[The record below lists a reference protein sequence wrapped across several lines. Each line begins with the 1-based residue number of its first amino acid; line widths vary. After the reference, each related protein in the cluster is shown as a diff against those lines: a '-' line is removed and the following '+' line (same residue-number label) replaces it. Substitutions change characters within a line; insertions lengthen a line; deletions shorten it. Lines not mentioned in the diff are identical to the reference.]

1 MMVCMGDSLRESKV
15 RDVVDKIRLMWKKAL
30 KEVGA
35 LWVWGPQPPPPLPPS
50 PRPKHAL
57 DPAFINVNH
66 CIFNSLLVFLIVSPS
81 ACLGTRYNYSDETQ
95 WKIFSIL
102 RRQRTKRYS
111 TIVLFRELSLFIYLF
126 ILFYFLMNVVN
137 FFSSRENAK
146 AKRCLKNL
154 IDSDCNF
161 AAPAKEALEL
171 AYSDYSPFCA
181 NNRDLGAT
189 GNDQCDGVQVM
200 HWNIWW
206 WNIWWWCLLVKS

>member
-1 MMVCMGDSLRESKV
+1 MLVFLLSLAVFLLFFLNKGQCTAPRIDTSKHRNLVRLFDHDNFYLLRITVWSLAELKNCVVDVMMVCMGDSLRESKV

-35 LWVWGPQPPPPLPPS
+35 LWVWAPQPPPPLPPS
-50 PRPKHAL
+50 PRPKYAL

-66 CIFNSLLVFLIVSPS
+66 YIFNSMLIFLIVSPS

-95 WKIFSIL
+95 WKLFFIL

-137 FFSSRENAK
+137 FFLPGK
-146 AKRCLKNL
+146 MQK
-154 IDSDCNF
+154 
-161 AAPAKEALEL
+161 
-171 AYSDYSPFCA
+171 
-181 NNRDLGAT
+181 
-189 GNDQCDGVQVM
+189 
-200 HWNIWW
+200 
-206 WNIWWWCLLVKS
+206 

>member
-1 MMVCMGDSLRESKV
+1 MLVFLLSLAVFLLFFLNKGQCTAPRIDTSKHRNLVRLFDHDNFYLLRITVWSLAELKNCVVDVMMVCMGDSLRESKV

-35 LWVWGPQPPPPLPPS
+35 LWVWAPQPPPPPPPS
-50 PRPKHAL
+50 PRPKYAP

-95 WKIFSIL
+95 WKLFFIL

-137 FFSSRENAK
+137 FFLPGK
-146 AKRCLKNL
+146 MQK
-154 IDSDCNF
+154 
-161 AAPAKEALEL
+161 
-171 AYSDYSPFCA
+171 
-181 NNRDLGAT
+181 
-189 GNDQCDGVQVM
+189 
-200 HWNIWW
+200 
-206 WNIWWWCLLVKS
+206 

>member
-1 MMVCMGDSLRESKV
+1 MG
-15 RDVVDKIRLMWKKAL
+15 
-30 KEVGA
+30 VGT
-35 LWVWGPQPPPPLPPS
+35 PTPPPPPPS
-50 PRPKHAL
+50 PRPKYAL

-66 CIFNSLLVFLIVSPS
+66 CIFNSLLVFLMVSPS
-81 ACLGTRYNYSDETQ
+81 AYLGTRYNYSDETQ
-95 WKIFSIL
+95 WKLFFIL

-111 TIVLFRELSLFIYLF
+111 TIVLVRELSLFIYL
-126 ILFYFLMNVVN
+126 ILFFNERCE

-181 NNRDLGAT
+181 NNRDLRAT
-189 GNDQCDGVQVM
+189 GNDQCDGVQDKNGDALKYLRMKYLMMMFV
-200 HWNIWW
+200 
-206 WNIWWWCLLVKS
+206 S

>member
-1 MMVCMGDSLRESKV
+1 MLVFLLSLAVFILFFLIKVSVLPHVLIHQNIAIWFDCLQLTMIIFIFFVLQCGVRKLKNCVVDVMMVCMGDSLRESKV

-35 LWVWGPQPPPPLPPS
+35 LWVWAPQPPPPPPS
-50 PRPKHAL
+50 PRPKYAP

-95 WKIFSIL
+95 WKLFFIL

-111 TIVLFRELSLFIYLF
+111 IIVLFRELSLFIYLF

-137 FFSSRENAK
+137 FFLPGK
-146 AKRCLKNL
+146 MQK
-154 IDSDCNF
+154 
-161 AAPAKEALEL
+161 
-171 AYSDYSPFCA
+171 
-181 NNRDLGAT
+181 
-189 GNDQCDGVQVM
+189 
-200 HWNIWW
+200 
-206 WNIWWWCLLVKS
+206 